1 MESLS
6 TWPESDGSPQ
16 RPSLPPT
23 PPRSHAGS
31 RPKLGSRQNST
42 ASLSQLIEL
51 LGDNEENQGD
61 DYGITEVR
69 DGFFDGAFLT
79 QTAQN
84 APNARGRPA
93 LPVEFDKHSP
103 LTVKYFLPR
112 QIHELRSLGRRVT
125 TTWAGVQLLKSFVAI
140 FAAYVLCLVPSIRS
154 FLGDHPSILV
164 VSVILNQPAR
174 PFGSQLDGVAMT
186 IVGTAAGLAWG
197 VIGLLLSTST
207 LAASAGYGGI
217 LAMFLALFVAAIA
230 WIRAFSIRLYQA
242 VICAGIAIVYTT
254 LAETSSH
261 EIKWEKLLQFFI
273 PWSLGQ
279 ALALLVNCTIF
290 PDAGARPL
298 ASCLHYT
305 FGLMEVSR
313 TSCLAVFKTLIKRLY
328 RNTS

>member
-1 MESLS
+1 M
-6 TWPESDGSPQ
+6 
-16 RPSLPPT
+16 
-23 PPRSHAGS
+23 
-31 RPKLGSRQNST
+31 
-42 ASLSQLIEL
+42 
-51 LGDNEENQGD
+51 LGDNEGNQGE

-84 APNARGRPA
+84 SQNARGRPT
-93 LPVEFDKHSP
+93 LPAEFDNHSP

-112 QIHELRSLGRRVT
+112 QFHELRSLGRRVS

-140 FAAYVLCLVPSIRS
+140 FAAYVLCLVPSIKS
-154 FLGDHPSILV
+154 FLGDHHSILV

-186 IVGTAAGLAWG
+186 IIGTAAGLAWG

-261 EIKWEKLLQFFI
+261 EIKWEKLLHFFI

-279 ALALLVNCTIF
+279 ALALFTNCTVF

-298 ASCLHYT
+298 ANCLHYT
-305 FGLMEVSR
+305 FGLIEVSR
-313 TSCLAVFKTLIKRLY
+313 TSCLVVVKAPVNPLH